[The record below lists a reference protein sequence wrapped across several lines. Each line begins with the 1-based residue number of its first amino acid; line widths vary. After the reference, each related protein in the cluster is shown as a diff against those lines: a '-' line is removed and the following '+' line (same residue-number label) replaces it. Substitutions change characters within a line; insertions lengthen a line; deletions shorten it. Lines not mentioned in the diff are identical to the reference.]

1 MKRATASVPAAAT
14 FRFGTKAET
23 LQALRPLLK
32 EAVVPDSLHFTV
44 ADWQARR
51 SRLLRRVRS
60 RFGEQPLAVRSSAR
74 TEDGALSSGAGAYL
88 SRLDVDGGDASAV
101 GDAID
106 AVAASL
112 PGDIGDQVLVQA
124 MVGDVAVSGVIMTF
138 DLAHGS
144 PYYVINFDDE
154 TGRTDGVTA
163 GNGVHKA
170 LLVYRGADRN
180 LVRSPRVSRFLR
192 LARELEELCG
202 CQTLDIEF
210 ALDRSGTLHLLQVRR
225 IAAARN
231 WHPVTERRVARQL
244 VHVERFVNERSQPRP
259 GILGQRTILAVMP
272 DWNPAEIIGT
282 TPRPLAASLYRY
294 LVTRSVWR
302 RARASMGYRCLPDE
316 ELMVMINHH
325 PYIDVRNSFNSFLP
339 GGLPDSHGTVLVD
352 AWLDRLDAHPEF
364 HDRVEF
370 EIAQT
375 CRDFCFEEDWRT
387 RYGGLL
393 SGRALANYRNALA
406 GVTQGCLDPGP
417 QGTLSA
423 ALERIGSLEEAQ
435 CKRDT
440 ETERVGG
447 FDGLSRA
454 ATLMRECRELGTL
467 PFAVVARHAFI
478 AEALLRSA
486 VRRDALSAARLA
498 EFRKTVR
505 TVTGG
510 MLDAY
515 NRVCRGESSRGEF
528 MNTFG
533 HLRPGT
539 YEITSPRYD
548 ERDDLFV
555 ESMAALP
562 EEKAK
567 VFRLQAGERRALGKL
582 LAEAGLGRLDA
593 DGLMDYA
600 RRAIAGREH
609 AKFVFTRNLSDALSA
624 IAAWGEVQGLDR
636 DDLSFVD
643 WAQIERCLTEPV
655 IDEADRHFL
664 GLSTAGRQSFA
675 AAHAFRLSHI
685 VRGTRDI
692 YVATLNRS
700 VPNFVGRG
708 RAAGEVV
715 RLAWDTPASVSLNG
729 RIVCIENADPGF
741 DWIFARGPAGLVTKF
756 GGANSHMAVRCA
768 ELSLPAAIGCG
779 EQLYLR
785 VTAAGRAELDC
796 AESILRPQHA

>member
-1 MKRATASVPAAAT
+1 MKLAEKFSPATLP

-23 LQALRPLLK
+23 LQVLRPILM

-44 ADWQARR
+44 ADWKARR
-51 SRLLRRVRS
+51 TSLLKRVRS
-60 RFGEQPLAVRSSAR
+60 RFGEQALAVRSSAR
-74 TEDGALSSGAGAYL
+74 TEDGGFSSAAGAYL
-88 SRLDVDGGDASAV
+88 SRLDVAGADASALA
-101 GDAID
+101 DAID
-106 AVAASL
+106 AVVDSM
-112 PGDIGDQVLVQA
+112 PGDRGDQVLVQP
-124 MVGDVAVSGVIMTF
+124 MIGDVAVSGVIMTF

-154 TGRTDGVTA
+154 SGRTDGVTA

-170 LLVYRGADRN
+170 LLVYRGADRG

-192 LARELEELCG
+192 LARELELLCD

-210 ALDRSGTLHLLQVRR
+210 ALDWNGTLHLLQVRR

-244 VHVERFVNERSQPRP
+244 VHVERFVTERSLPRP
-259 GILGQRTILAVMP
+259 GILGKRTILAVMP

-282 TPRPLAASLYRY
+282 TPRPLAASLYRH
-294 LVTRSVWR
+294 LVTRSAWR
-302 RARASMGYRCLPDE
+302 QARASMGYRCLPDE

-339 GGLPDSHGTVLVD
+339 DGLADIHGTALVD
-352 AWLDRLDAHPEF
+352 AWLDRLEAHPEL

-370 EIAQT
+370 EIALT
-375 CRDFCFEEDWRT
+375 CRDFCFEEDWRA

-393 SGRALANYRNALA
+393 SGRALADYRRVLTAL
-406 GVTQGCLDPGP
+406 THGCLDLGAG
-417 QGTLSA
+417 GTLSA
-423 ALERIGSLEEAQ
+423 ALERIAALEQAQRQRSTAAGSA
-435 CKRDT
+435 
-440 ETERVGG
+440 GS
-447 FDGLSRA
+447 FDGLGRA
-454 ATLMRECRELGTL
+454 ATLLSECRELGTL

-486 VRRDALSAARLA
+486 VRRGALNEARLD
-498 EFRKTVR
+498 EFRKAVR
-505 TVTGG
+505 TVAGG

-515 NRVCRGESSRGEF
+515 HRVCRGESTREDF
-528 MNTFG
+528 MKTFG

-548 ERDDLFV
+548 ERDDLFCEGLAGLAEAEV
-555 ESMAALP
+555 RA
-562 EEKAK
+562 
-567 VFRLQAGERRALGKL
+567 FRLHAGERRALDSL
-582 LAEAGLGRLDA
+582 LAEAGLTRLDA
-593 DGLMDYA
+593 DGLLEYA

-609 AKFVFTRNLSDALSA
+609 AKFVFSRNLSDALSA
-624 IAAWGEVQGLDR
+624 IAAWGGVQGLDR
-636 DDLSFVD
+636 DDLSFVE
-643 WAQIERCLTEPV
+643 WPQIVRCLTEPV

-664 GLSTAGRQSFA
+664 GLSAGGRQSFA

-708 RAAGEVV
+708 HVEGEVV
-715 RLAWDTPASVSLNG
+715 QLAWDTPATVSLAG

-785 VTAAGRAELDC
+785 LTAAGRAEMDC

>member
-1 MKRATASVPAAAT
+1 MATKKGSRGSEA

-23 LQALRPLLK
+23 LQALRPLLG
-32 EAVVPDSLHFTV
+32 EAAVPDSLHFTV

-51 SRLLRRVRS
+51 AALLRRVRS
-60 RFGEQPLAVRSSAR
+60 RFGDQVLAVRSSAVA
-74 TEDGALSSGAGAYL
+74 EDGALSSGAGAFL
-88 SRLDVDGGDASAV
+88 SRLDVDGGDACALA
-101 GDAID
+101 DAID

-112 PGDIGDQVLVQA
+112 PGDRGDQVLVQP
-124 MVGDVAVSGVIMTF
+124 MIRDVAVSGVIMTF

-154 TGRTDGVTA
+154 SGRTDGVTA

-170 LLVYRGADRN
+170 LLVYRGADRS

-192 LARELEELCG
+192 LARELEALCG

-210 ALDRSGTLHLLQVRR
+210 ALGRSGTLHLLQVRR

-244 VHVERFVNERSQPRP
+244 VHVESFVNERSLPRP
-259 GILGQRTILAVMP
+259 GILGRRTILAVMP

-302 RARASMGYRCLPDE
+302 QARASMGYRRLTDE

-339 GGLPDSHGTVLVD
+339 AGLSDAHGTALVD
-352 AWLDRLDAHPEF
+352 AWLDRLEAHPEL

-370 EIAQT
+370 EIAPT

-387 RYGGLL
+387 RYGGVL
-393 SGRALANYRNALA
+393 SGRALADYRRALTA
-406 GVTQGCLDPGP
+406 LTHGCLDRGAG
-417 QGTLSA
+417 GTLSA
-423 ALERIGSLEEAQ
+423 ALERIASLEQAQ
-435 CKRDT
+435 RQRGT
-440 ETERVGG
+440 TAGRAGS
-447 FDGLSRA
+447 FDGLGRA
-454 ATLMRECRELGTL
+454 AALLRECRELGTL

-486 VRRDALSAARLA
+486 VRRGALGEARLA
-498 EFRKTVR
+498 AFRTTVR

-510 MLDAY
+510 MLEAY
-515 NRVCRGESSRGEF
+515 NRVCRGESTGGEF
-528 MNTFG
+528 METFG

-548 ERDDLFV
+548 EREDLFV
-555 ESMAALP
+555 ESRAGLP
-562 EEKAK
+562 VEEAKA
-567 VFRLQAGERRALGKL
+567 FRLGAAERRALGTL
-582 LAEAGLGRLDA
+582 LVEAGLDRLGA
-593 DGLMDYA
+593 DGLMEYA

-609 AKFVFTRNLSDALSA
+609 AKFVFTRNLSDALSD
-624 IAAWGEVQGLDR
+624 IAAWGGMQGLDR
-636 DDLSFVD
+636 DDLSFVE
-643 WAQIERCLTEPV
+643 WPQIVRCLTEPV

-664 GLSTAGRQSFA
+664 DLAARGRQSFA

-685 VRGTRDI
+685 VRGSRDI

-715 RLAWDTPASVSLNG
+715 QLAWDTPASVSLAG

>member
-1 MKRATASVPAAAT
+1 MKRATESAPAAAP

-23 LQALRPLLK
+23 LQALRPMLK
-32 EAVVPDSLHFTV
+32 EAAVPYALHFTV
-44 ADWQARR
+44 ADWQTRR
-51 SRLLRRVRS
+51 AQLLKRLRS
-60 RFGEQPLAVRSSAR
+60 RFGEQLLAVRSSAR
-74 TEDGALSSGAGAYL
+74 EEDGALSSGAGAFL
-88 SRLDVDGGDASAV
+88 SRLNVDGQDARAL

-112 PGDIGDQVLVQA
+112 PGDRGDQVLVQP
-124 MVGDVAVSGVIMTF
+124 MIGNVAVSGVIMTF

-154 TGRTDGVTA
+154 SGRTDGVTA

-170 LLVYRGADRN
+170 LLVYRGADRG
-180 LVRSPRVSRFLR
+180 LVKSPRVTRFLC

-210 ALDRSGTLHLLQVRR
+210 ALDKSGTLHLLQVRR

-244 VHVERFVNERSQPRP
+244 VHVERFVSERSQPRP
-259 GILGQRTILAVMP
+259 GILGGRTILAVMP

-302 RARASMGYRCLPDE
+302 QARASMGYRRLPDE

-339 GGLPDSHGTVLVD
+339 AGLSDAHGTTLVD
-352 AWLDRLDAHPEF
+352 AWLDRLEAHPEL

-370 EIAQT
+370 EIALT
-375 CRDFCFEEDWRT
+375 CRDFCFEEDWRS

-393 SGRALANYRNALA
+393 SGRALEDYRRALT
-406 GVTQGCLDPGP
+406 GLTHECLNPGP
-417 QGTLSA
+417 GGTLSV
-423 ALERIGSLEEAQ
+423 ALGRIGRLEQAQ
-435 CKRDT
+435 HLRDT
-440 ETERVGG
+440 TACHAGS
-447 FDGLSRA
+447 FDGLGSA
-454 ATLMRECRELGTL
+454 ANLLRECRELGTQ

-478 AEALLRSA
+478 AESLLRSA
-486 VRRDALSAARLA
+486 VRRGALGETRLG
-498 EFRKTVR
+498 EFRMTVR

-510 MLDAY
+510 MLEAY
-515 NRVCRGESSRGEF
+515 NRVCRGESLRGEF
-528 MNTFG
+528 MKTFG

-548 ERDDLFV
+548 ERNDLFI
-555 ESMAALP
+555 ESLAVLP
-562 EEKAK
+562 EGEPRP
-567 VFRLQAGERRALGKL
+567 FRLEAGEHRALGML
-582 LAEAGLGRLDA
+582 LSEAGLDRLDA

-600 RRAIAGREH
+600 RRAISGREH
-609 AKFVFTRNLSDALSA
+609 AKFVFTRNLSDALSG
-624 IAAWGEVQGLDR
+624 IAAWGEVQGLGR
-636 DDLSFVD
+636 DDMSFVE
-643 WAQIERCLTEPV
+643 WPQIVRCLTEPV
-655 IDEADRHFL
+655 IDEADRYFL
-664 GLSTAGRQSFA
+664 GLSAGARQSFA

-685 VRGTRDI
+685 VRGIRDI

-700 VPNFVGRG
+700 VPNFVGCG

-715 RLAWDTPASVSLNG
+715 QLAWDTPASVNLAG

-779 EQLYLR
+779 EQIYLR

>member
-1 MKRATASVPAAAT
+1 MTTELAGHSRP

-23 LQALRPLLK
+23 LQALQPLLR
-32 EAVVPDSLHFTV
+32 EAAVPDSLHFTV
-44 ADWQARR
+44 VDWRARR
-51 SRLLRRVRS
+51 AALLRRVRLL
-60 RFGEQPLAVRSSAR
+60 FGKRLLAVRSSAR

-88 SRLDVDGGDASAV
+88 SRLDVAGGDGRAV

-138 DLAHGS
+138 DLTHGS

-154 TGRTDGVTA
+154 SGRTDGVTA
-163 GNGVHKA
+163 GSGVHKA
-170 LLVYRGADRN
+170 LLVYRGAERG
-180 LVRSPRVSRFLR
+180 LIRSPRVSRFLR
-192 LARELEELCG
+192 LARELEELCS

-210 ALDRSGTLHLLQVRR
+210 ALDRDGTLHLLQVRR

-244 VHVERFVNERSQPRP
+244 VHVERFVTERSLPRP
-259 GILGQRTILAVMP
+259 GVLGRRTILAVMP

-294 LVTRSVWR
+294 LVTGSVWR
-302 RARASMGYRCLPDE
+302 KARASMGYRDLTGE

-339 GGLPDSHGTVLVD
+339 AGLSEASGAALVD
-352 AWLDRLDAHPEF
+352 AWLDRLEARPEL

-370 EIAQT
+370 EIALT
-375 CRDFCFEEDWRT
+375 CRDFCFEEDWRM
-387 RYGGLL
+387 RYGGVL
-393 SGRALANYRNALA
+393 SARALADYRRALTA
-406 GVTQGCLDPGP
+406 LTHDCLDLGAA
-417 QGTLSA
+417 GTLPA
-423 ALERIGSLEEAQ
+423 ALEQIARLEQQQRA
-435 CKRDT
+435 
-440 ETERVGG
+440 
-447 FDGLSRA
+447 RA
-454 ATLMRECRELGTL
+454 ATGRDAGGFGGLACAAALLRECRALGTL

-486 VRRDALSAARLA
+486 LRRGALSEERLA
-498 EFRKTVR
+498 DFRTTIR
-505 TVTGG
+505 TVAGG
-510 MLDAY
+510 MLEAY
-515 NRVCRGESSRGEF
+515 NRVCRGESTRAEF
-528 MNTFG
+528 MATFG

-548 ERDDLFV
+548 ERTDLFT
-555 ESMAALP
+555 ESLADLRQDEAR
-562 EEKAK
+562 A
-567 VFRLQAGERRALGKL
+567 FRLAAAERRALGML
-582 LAEAGLGRLDA
+582 LAEAGLDRLKA
-593 DGLMDYA
+593 DGLLEYA

-624 IAAWGEVQGLDR
+624 LATWGEKQGLDR
-636 DDLSFVD
+636 DDLSFVECP
-643 WAQIERCLTEPV
+643 QIVRCLTEPV

-664 GLSTAGRQSFA
+664 DLAARGRQSFA

-708 RAAGEVV
+708 RAAAEVV
-715 RLAWDTPASVSLNG
+715 QLAWDAPASVSLAG

-796 AESILRPQHA
+796 AESILRPLHV

>member
-282 TPRPLAASLYRY
+282 TPRPLAASLYRH
-294 LVTRSVWR
+294 LVTGSVWR
-302 RARASMGYRCLPDE
+302 EARASMGYRHLPGE
-316 ELMVMINHH
+316 ELMVTINHH

-339 GGLPDSHGTVLVD
+339 AGLSEASGTALVD
-352 AWLDRLDAHPEF
+352 AWLDRLEARPEL

-370 EIAQT
+370 EIALT
-375 CRDFCFEEDWRT
+375 CRDFCFEEDWRA
-387 RYGGLL
+387 RYGGVL
-393 SGRALANYRNALA
+393 SGRALADYRRALTA
-406 GVTQGCLDPGP
+406 LTGACLDAGAT
-417 QGTLSA
+417 GSLSA
-423 ALERIGSLEEAQ
+423 ALERIAQLERAQGRRTAATDGS
-435 CKRDT
+435 
-440 ETERVGG
+440 
-447 FDGLSRA
+447 FDGLVHAASLLRA
-454 ATLMRECRELGTL
+454 CREMGTL
-467 PFAVVARHAFI
+467 PFAIVARHAFM

-486 VRRDALSAARLA
+486 LRRGALAEARLA
-498 EFRKTVR
+498 AFRTTVR

-510 MLDAY
+510 MLEAY
-515 NRVCRGESSRGEF
+515 NRVCRGELTREEF
-528 MNTFG
+528 MATFG

-548 ERDDLFV
+548 ERTDLFA
-555 ESMAALP
+555 ESLAEIGNEPAR
-562 EEKAK
+562 A
-567 VFRLQAGERRALGKL
+567 FRLGSAERRALDVL
-582 LAEAGLGRLDA
+582 LAESGLDRIDA

-624 IAAWGEVQGLDR
+624 LAAWGEKQGLDR
-636 DDLSFVD
+636 GDLSFIE
-643 WAQIERCLTEPV
+643 WPQIARGLSQPV
-655 IDEADRHFL
+655 IEEADRYFL
-664 GLSTAGRQSFA
+664 DLAARGRQSFS

-685 VRGTRDI
+685 VRGVRDI

-700 VPNFVGRG
+700 VPNFVGLG
-708 RAAGEVV
+708 RTEGEVAH
-715 RLAWDTPASVSLNG
+715 LAWDTSASVSLAG
-729 RIVCIENADPGF
+729 KIVCIENADPGF
-741 DWIFARGPAGLVTKF
+741 DWIFARCPAGLVTKF

-796 AESILRPQHA
+796 AENILRPLHA